1 MYLGWLKNFLSGRKM
16 RICIKGE
23 FSEWFLVTSSVP
35 HGTIGGPSQFSMYI
49 DDLPEYVRNKLIQFA
64 DDMKLWRVVENEE
77 DRRSLQ
83 EDLKF

>member
-1 MYLGWLKNFLSGRKM
+1 
-16 RICIKGE
+16 
-23 FSEWFLVTSSVP
+23 
-35 HGTIGGPSQFSMYI
+35 MYI

-83 EDLKF
+83 EDLNSLNEWSNEWLMKFNAKKCKVLHLGYS